1 MYSVSEQRA
10 ALTKYFLLVSTSLSI
25 FNSEALA
32 QAVEQPASGVCAVSP
47 DIGVTN
53 KIAPGCSSA
62 ANTDALTAVTD
73 GSYPA
78 AFFVQYTPQTAM
90 DMVDRL
96 PGFTFDGGSTKQR
109 GFGGGAG
116 NVLLNGVRPTSKTS
130 RLRSLIERIP
140 ASQVLRVEIIQGSG
154 SSGEAAGQAII
165 ANIILGDVTSS
176 GKWDVSL
183 RRAYDGRVRPNGN
196 FTYLNQLGGWDT
208 ELNAKFQGDPRDQVG
223 ELEYLDA
230 DDRLTSRQN
239 ETAPSQLLAMNVSAK
254 VSRKIGAG
262 RLVLNASHER
272 GRWDG
277 QTNRLRYSAVDD
289 VDANDRWYLDG
300 LNNWTKGEL
309 GFDWSQ
315 PIASD
320 WNWRLIGL
328 GSYVNRN
335 NGYELTN
342 EDFIAAS
349 ESFEDYRH
357 IKNLSEFI
365 GRTTFA
371 RTGGKLLPEFGVEV
385 AKNRLFNDIDKV
397 VDGTDVSLASGDVVI
412 EELRGEAFANATY
425 QANSALTLT
434 AGVTAEASKVTVSG
448 DASAGQSFKFL
459 KPRLSATYSF
469 SSKVQLTL
477 EAERKVGQL
486 DLSDFAASSEEED
499 GIVTA
504 GNPSLRPDTTTR
516 VSGILSWNFSD
527 RGSFKLEPF
536 YEWRD
541 DVLEQIVLPSG
552 FEGLGNGGK
561 ARFWGLDA
569 NVNLPLTNF
578 IPGGLLM
585 AKVHIEDSSFADP
598 VLGGVTRSLSSFK
611 PGGRTR
617 APHAWVV
624 EFRQDWPEAKVS
636 WGAELTS
643 GFTDTV
649 YFVSEVQKI
658 ERKPELS
665 AFVETS
671 RFFGVKMRLELLRL
685 NARTESRVRTFYEE
699 DRGGA
704 VSGFETS
711 ERRKRAEVRFKIT
724 ASF

>member
-1 MYSVSEQRA
+1 FDSGSADQVTAGCASKSDMV
-10 ALTKYFLLVSTSLSI
+10 LS
-25 FNSEALA
+25 
-32 QAVEQPASGVCAVSP
+32 
-47 DIGVTN
+47 
-53 KIAPGCSSA
+53 SSA
-62 ANTDALTAVTD
+62 TD
-73 GSYPA
+73 GIYPA
-78 AFFVQYTPQTAM
+78 AFFDQYAPQTAM
-90 DMVDRL
+90 DMIDRL

-116 NVLLNGVRPTSKTS
+116 NVLVNGVRPTSKTS
-130 RLRSLIERIP
+130 RLRTLIERIP
-140 ASQVLRVEIIQGSG
+140 ASQVERVEIIQGSG

-165 ANIILGDVTSS
+165 ANIVLGDVSSS

-183 RRAYDGRVRPNGN
+183 RKAHDGRVRPNGN
-196 FTYLNQLGGWDT
+196 FTYLNRLSGWDT
-208 ELNAKFQGDPRDQVG
+208 EFNAKFQGEPRDQIG

-230 DDRLTSRQN
+230 AGAVTSRQY
-239 ETAPSQLLAMNVSAK
+239 EEAPSQLLAMNVSAK
-254 VSRKIGAG
+254 ASRKIGAG

-277 QTNRLRYSAVDD
+277 QTSRLRYSSVDD
-289 VDANDRWYLDG
+289 VAANDRWYLDG
-300 LNNWTKGEL
+300 LNRWTKGEL

-315 PIASD
+315 SIAGN

-335 NGYELTN
+335 NGYELT
-342 EDFIAAS
+342 DTDYLAVT

-397 VDGTDVSLASGDVVI
+397 VDGADISLASGDVTI
-412 EELRGEAFANATY
+412 EELRGEAFVNATY

-448 DASAGQSFKFL
+448 DASAGQNFKFL

-469 SSKVQLTL
+469 SNTVQLTL

-504 GNPSLRPDTTTR
+504 GNPSLRPDKTTR
-516 VSGILSWNFSD
+516 VSGILLWNFSD
-527 RGSFKLEPF
+527 RGSFKVEPF

-552 FEGLGNGGK
+552 GEGLGNGGK
-561 ARFWGLDA
+561 ATFWGVDTNL
-569 NVNLPLTNF
+569 NLPLTNF

-585 AKVHIEDSSFADP
+585 AKTHLEASSFADP
-598 VLGGVTRSLSSFK
+598 VLGGATRSLSSFK

-617 APHAWVV
+617 APHAWGI
-624 EFRQDWPEAKVS
+624 EFRQDLPEAKVS

-658 ERKPELS
+658 KRSPEFS

-671 RFFGVKMRLELLRL
+671 RFLGVKMRLELLRL
-685 NARTESRVRTFYEE
+685 NARTEDRVRTFYEGN
-699 DRGGA
+699 RGGA
-704 VSGFETS
+704 ISGFEMS
-711 ERRKRAEVRFKIT
+711 ERKKRAEVRFKVT